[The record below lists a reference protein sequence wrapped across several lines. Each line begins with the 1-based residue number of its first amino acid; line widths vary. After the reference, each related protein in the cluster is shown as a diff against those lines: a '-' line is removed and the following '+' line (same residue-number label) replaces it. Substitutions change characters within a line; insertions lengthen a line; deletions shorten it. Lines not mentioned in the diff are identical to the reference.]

1 MAHTVGVSFGRIVF
15 QDVVVL
21 CYKMILFPFITH
33 RHTKPTIMSTDDTD
47 SGSEIESIM
56 YDMGIV
62 ASSGEEEDH
71 GK

>member
-1 MAHTVGVSFGRIVF
+1 
-15 QDVVVL
+15 
-21 CYKMILFPFITH
+21 
-33 RHTKPTIMSTDDTD
+33 MSTDDTD
-47 SGSEIESIM
+47 SRSEIESIM